1 MGTRNT
7 LDPGTAKVYEAA
19 AKWVECA
26 LRADDSLFTPG
37 VPIWSSRWLG
47 ELHRRFLDRPD
58 RSSRSFM
65 AKLQDQLRDSPPE
78 VYQLM
83 GEALYFH
90 YLIVHTKSI
99 RGELSH
105 INSVLGWSSEPV
117 TVPPD
122 LLSGLSPG
130 IATPGQGFHGYRPFQ
145 VGYIIEFL
153 EQWKEQD
160 LGFRDALLRDPW
172 AFKNFL
178 TSIRLRRT
186 LLRGRENT
194 PLIQQQAIL
203 HLVFPDTFEA
213 IVSTDHKERITDA
226 FSDLVVEQTDDVDR
240 KLEQIRHALE
250 SRYESTGNHLFYH
263 VDDVRHR
270 WIHEQSDDPWS
281 KFVAQAK
288 AVMDTGELESVEI
301 EYKVEIG
308 RKLGEARQAVLARA
322 DGWSDLLKGGLA
334 PIQGHPLPWQQS
346 DNFRK
351 WSDHSPHETLKAL
364 EAIWALDE
372 SPASQRMQSFTSLF
386 PRSVTSGVGTRTT
399 VMSTLLMAVD
409 IENYPP
415 FRVNLFKDVY
425 ERTGYPQPEKDADE
439 AVLYEHALGFLDR
452 FIEEASVRGLDIP
465 NRLYAQ
471 SVVWQMPGAVL
482 EDIYG
487 GGPAGGETDGGTSDP
502 DLAALA
508 QRTYLTEEFL
518 NEIVELLED
527 KKQVIFQGPP
537 GTGKTYVAQELAE
550 CLAGST
556 QRVTLVQFHPSYAYE
571 DFVQGF
577 RPSLVNG
584 QAGFELREGP
594 LKRAADNAKKES
606 DKKHFLVIDEI
617 NRGNLAKVFGELYF
631 LLEYRDREMSLQYS
645 NEPFSLPQNLYIIG
659 TMNTADRS
667 IALVDLALR
676 RRFHFVEFHPDEEPV
691 KSVLNR
697 FLKENASGLEWV
709 ADVVDKVNALLQKD
723 RDAAIGPSYF
733 MKDNLTEESVKR
745 IWKHNI
751 LPYIS
756 ELLHGQPERLK
767 EFNLEALRAANTSV
781 LGEANGATEQGAPH
795 DGPSGSTG

>member
-1 MGTRNT
+1 MNNSTWDALVRRANESIANGRLEEEEIGYKVKMGQELASAQESVINGASGWPSHLKHAMRAR
-7 LDPGTAKVYEAA
+7 PGHPMNFRTIAEISD
-19 AKWVECA
+19 WCA
-26 LRADDSLFTPG
+26 N
-37 VPIWSSRWLG
+37 
-47 ELHRRFLDRPD
+47 H
-58 RSSRSFM
+58 
-65 AKLQDQLRDSPPE
+65 
-78 VYQLM
+78 
-83 GEALYFH
+83 
-90 YLIVHTKSI
+90 
-99 RGELSH
+99 
-105 INSVLGWSSEPV
+105 SSE
-117 TVPPD
+117 
-122 LLSGLSPG
+122 
-130 IATPGQGFHGYRPFQ
+130 
-145 VGYIIEFL
+145 
-153 EQWKEQD
+153 
-160 LGFRDALLRDPW
+160 
-172 AFKNFL
+172 
-178 TSIRLRRT
+178 
-186 LLRGRENT
+186 
-194 PLIQQQAIL
+194 
-203 HLVFPDTFEA
+203 
-213 IVSTDHKERITDA
+213 
-226 FSDLVVEQTDDVDR
+226 
-240 KLEQIRHALE
+240 
-250 SRYESTGNHLFYH
+250 
-263 VDDVRHR
+263 
-270 WIHEQSDDPWS
+270 
-281 KFVAQAK
+281 
-288 AVMDTGELESVEI
+288 
-301 EYKVEIG
+301 
-308 RKLGEARQAVLARA
+308 
-322 DGWSDLLKGGLA
+322 
-334 PIQGHPLPWQQS
+334 
-346 DNFRK
+346 
-351 WSDHSPHETLKAL
+351 AL
-364 EAIWALDE
+364 EALQSLWRQDRT
-372 SPASQRMQSFTSLF
+372 SVDQRIREFCHNF
-386 PRSVTSGVGTRTT
+386 PRTAVRGALGIRTT
-399 VMSTLLMAVD
+399 VISVLLMASDVYL
-409 IENYPP
+409 YPP
-415 FRVNLFKDVY
+415 FRIRVFNKAY
-425 ERTGYPQPEKDADE
+425 ELTGYSRPDGYMDE
-439 AVLYEHALGFLDR
+439 ATLYQHALGFLDR
-452 FIEEASVRGLDIP
+452 FIQEAEQRGVKLRHRLD
-465 NRLYAQ
+465 AQ
-471 SVVWQMPGAVL
+471 SVLWMLPSDIEVVKNGGDE
-482 EDIYG
+482 EDKQK
-487 GGPAGGETDGGTSDP
+487 GPEQVFAP
-502 DLAALA
+502 DLADLG

-518 NEIVELLED
+518 EEIVELLED